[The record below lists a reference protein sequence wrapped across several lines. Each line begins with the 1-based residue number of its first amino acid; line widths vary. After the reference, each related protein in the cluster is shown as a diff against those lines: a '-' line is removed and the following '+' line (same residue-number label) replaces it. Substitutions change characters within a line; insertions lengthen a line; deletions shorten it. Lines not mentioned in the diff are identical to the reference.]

1 MTELTLSALASS
13 GSGSRMMGSPY
24 NAPSKPVA
32 PLYSSRTAIDDGQS
46 VLSDLNYIPKPLT
59 SSQSSM
65 VDSTTLFADRFKH
78 IDIDAL
84 TTGFPSEE
92 SLQRTL
98 FTLQDDIRTLKRLH
112 RHKDEEIDGLKE
124 QLQEV
129 QDLLTRARQDMQVAL
144 DGTGFVV
151 LPCKHYVVIDARI
164 ASLANTKCPICQCVI
179 KSCYKV
185 NYK

>member
-1 MTELTLSALASS
+1 MADLTLSALASS
-13 GSGSRMMGSPY
+13 GSGAASNMY

-32 PLYSSRTAIDDGQS
+32 PLYSSRSAVDDGQS
-46 VLSDLNYIPKPLT
+46 VLSDLNYLPNPLT

-65 VDSTTLFADRFKH
+65 VDSTSLFADRFKH

-98 FTLQDDIRTLKRLH
+98 FMLQDDIRTLKRLH
-112 RHKDEEIDGLKE
+112 RLKDDEIDDLRT

-129 QDLLTRARQDMQVAL
+129 QDLLSRARQDMQAAL
-144 DGTGFVV
+144 EGTGFVI
-151 LPCKHYVVIDARI
+151 LPCRHYVVIDAHVT
-164 ASLANTKCPICQCVI
+164 SLAKAKCPVCQGGI
-179 KSCYKV
+179 KGCYKV